1 MIELQEIDDP
11 AIDSSA
17 DFVVAIFLLGRF
29 LDNYSGVPIRVTHEL
44 EEYCT
49 CAETF
54 YCGRVGPGSC
64 SEDRSEAR
72 NKLSTTH
79 HAADS
84 GCASGIQFGGV
95 HVRAECD

>member
-1 MIELQEIDDP
+1 MTELQEIDDP

-49 CAETF
+49 
-54 YCGRVGPGSC
+54 
-64 SEDRSEAR
+64 
-72 NKLSTTH
+72 
-79 HAADS
+79 
-84 GCASGIQFGGV
+84 
-95 HVRAECD
+95 